1 VVAHEVVSVRREND
15 NATVVCAKR
24 RDPGA
29 SIALLFLKSLW
40 LYSTEVSPFLDLFRF
55 FLSRK
60 AYQGFWISLSND
72 KCNNSLPVHSNNP
85 NICFM
90 ILS

>member
-1 VVAHEVVSVRREND
+1 MVAHEVVSVRREND

-60 AYQGFWISLSND
+60 ASVRGHKDCVQTAGPPQ
-72 KCNNSLPVHSNNP
+72 KR
-85 NICFM
+85 
-90 ILS
+90 